1 MLAPLLAAGVGA
13 AEGWGN
19 PAADAPHLAPRLPAA
34 VSARRWLHGQLTPPR
49 APGAAAALAALHP
62 HSPQLAD
69 PGPRHGL
76 NPSCALTPGPHTLS
90 FPRGDTRCERPDAAG
105 RGESEDCGGIG
116 LGSKSGAAAPML
128 HGIAALARRLGAA
141 RAALQALAGPEG
153 LGPCEGL
160 NWGIEPY
167 KADLQGS
174 PAVHLEAR
182 ADACAAWAPSA
193 TGTSHSSS
201 LDASPGAGALVCAR
215 PRAPP
220 HSMGA
225 RNNLERA
232 QLEDAQARDA
242 ADVHPSSNPRVT
254 TARSGFLRRPLPRL
268 DVVSP
273 SASAAS
279 QGESCALG
287 TPWGEG
293 SREGTRGGH
302 SARRSAIQAFYGP
315 VDQAA
320 EESSAWP
327 MSPGESRTWSY
338 ANCARDSQASGRRS
352 GSDECKH
359 RRADALC
366 VAHGRA
372 RCAAGDEAMS
382 AASAAAGE
390 RRGSPQ
396 KPRRRR
402 LLRRV
407 AGRATRCARM
417 GQTVCACSIPC
428 LGYAHCQ
435 SSCYRS
441 RQAPCNHAFMRRAL
455 AVVPLMAVAAAMQQ
469 GGIVP
474 WTRPSAGPSEGALEV
489 EPIVE
494 VRKARIVG

>member
-1 MLAPLLAAGVGA
+1 MYGMAASSCVHALLFGRALASTTFPVAGVGA

-76 NPSCALTPGPHTLS
+76 KPPGALTPGPHTLS
-90 FPRGDTRCERPDAAG
+90 FPRGDPRCERPCEAG
-105 RGESEDCGGIG
+105 RGESEGIGLIG
-116 LGSKSGAAAPML
+116 LGSKSEAAAPML

-153 LGPCEGL
+153 LSPYEGVS
-160 NWGIEPY
+160 WGTEAS
-167 KADLQGS
+167 KADTRGS

-182 ADACAAWAPSA
+182 ADACVAWAPSA
-193 TGTSHSSS
+193 TGTSRSSS

-220 HSMGA
+220 NSTRA
-225 RNNLERA
+225 WSNLERA
-232 QLEDAQARDA
+232 QLEDAPARDT
-242 ADVHPSSNPRVT
+242 ADVNPLSNPRIFI
-254 TARSGFLRRPLPRL
+254 ARSGFLRRPLPEL
-268 DVVSP
+268 DAVSP

-287 TPWGEG
+287 APWAEG

-302 SARRSAIQAFYGP
+302 GAHRSAIQAFYGP
-315 VDQAA
+315 VDQTAD
-320 EESSAWP
+320 ESPARP
-327 MSPGESRTWSY
+327 MSPSESRTWGD
-338 ANCARDSQASGRRS
+338 ANCTRDSQGSGRRS
-352 GSDECKH
+352 GSDDCKH
-359 RRADALC
+359 RRADALIS

-372 RCAAGDEAMS
+372 RCAAGDEATS
-382 AASAAAGE
+382 AASAVNGQQQ
-390 RRGSPQ
+390 GSPQ

-407 AGRATRCARM
+407 AGRAMLAPCM
-417 GQTVCACSIPC
+417 CQTDCACSIPC
-428 LGYAHCQ
+428 LGYA
-435 SSCYRS
+435 
-441 RQAPCNHAFMRRAL
+441 
-455 AVVPLMAVAAAMQQ
+455 
-469 GGIVP
+469 
-474 WTRPSAGPSEGALEV
+474 
-489 EPIVE
+489 
-494 VRKARIVG
+494 